1 LNSLHPKNYSNNLT
15 VFTRNF
21 LISRL
26 GFLIL
31 LVLVVNAEN
40 GFEDRELVP
49 LILDFGSEHNLVRSE
64 ESVQI
69 TTEEV
74 TEINRDGLDEPRSE
88 DTTDEIDT
96 MLVYP
101 TKEMYHTEDS
111 GRNLL
116 VVLPM
121 ETKSTTSQFEE
132 EAVTVK
138 ALTLNET
145 VGEEASN
152 ITENLIE
159 ENAISPLVRMLTP
172 PQLDTKIEESE
183 LEQVDKEITR
193 EDSTEIPQKS
203 LIFDEKIARKIDA
216 EHQYMIEDLQEA
228 LSIFHNLS
236 N

>member
-1 LNSLHPKNYSNNLT
+1 

-49 LILDFGSEHNLVRSE
+49 LILDFGSEHDLVRSE

-69 TTEEV
+69 TTEAV
-74 TEINRDGLDEPRSE
+74 TEANGDGLDEPQSE
-88 DTTDEIDT
+88 DTTDEIYT

-101 TKEMYHTEDS
+101 SKEMDSTEDS

-121 ETKSTTSQFEE
+121 ETESATRQSEE
-132 EAVTVK
+132 EVVTVK

-145 VGEEASN
+145 VGEEASD
-152 ITENLIE
+152 ITKNPIE
-159 ENAISPLVRMLTP
+159 ENAISPLIRMLTP
-172 PQLDTKIEESE
+172 PQHDTEIEESE
-183 LEQVDKEITR
+183 VEQVEKETTR

-203 LIFDEKIARKIDA
+203 MIFDEKIARKIDA

-228 LSIFHNLS
+228 LSIFHNLRDS

>member
-1 LNSLHPKNYSNNLT
+1 
-15 VFTRNF
+15 
-21 LISRL
+21 
-26 GFLIL
+26 
-31 LVLVVNAEN
+31 
-40 GFEDRELVP
+40 
-49 LILDFGSEHNLVRSE
+49 
-64 ESVQI
+64 
-69 TTEEV
+69 
-74 TEINRDGLDEPRSE
+74 
-88 DTTDEIDT
+88 

>member
-1 LNSLHPKNYSNNLT
+1 M
-15 VFTRNF
+15 FTRNF

-49 LILDFGSEHNLVRSE
+49 LILDFGSEHDLVRSE

-69 TTEEV
+69 TTEAV
-74 TEINRDGLDEPRSE
+74 TEANGDGLDEPQSE
-88 DTTDEIDT
+88 DTTDEIYT

-101 TKEMYHTEDS
+101 SKEMDSTEDS

-121 ETKSTTSQFEE
+121 ETESATRQSEE
-132 EAVTVK
+132 EVVTVK

-145 VGEEASN
+145 VGEEASD
-152 ITENLIE
+152 ITKNPIE
-159 ENAISPLVRMLTP
+159 ENAISPLIRMLTP
-172 PQLDTKIEESE
+172 PQHDTEIEESE
-183 LEQVDKEITR
+183 VEQVEKETTR

-203 LIFDEKIARKIDA
+203 MIFDEKIARKIDA

-228 LSIFHNLS
+228 LSIFHNLRDS